1 MLPSTAAAHLK
12 KPAFFC
18 DLNGGAEG
26 DRTPD
31 LDIANV
37 ALSQLSYCPAPGGDY
52 VGRPGRLSRL
62 APTVPGLHGP
72 PGRLYLPPGG
82 ARGMAGSMGGFLVPV
97 IEAVIYLLE
106 LYKWVI
112 IIAAVVSLLISFR
125 VINTYNR
132 AVSMIAEFLYRASE
146 PALRPVRRILPN
158 LGGIDISP
166 IIVIV
171 IIVIL
176 ESWLAHAIGYVYSL

>member
-1 MLPSTAAAHLK
+1 
-12 KPAFFC
+12 
-18 DLNGGAEG
+18 
-26 DRTPD
+26 
-31 LDIANV
+31 
-37 ALSQLSYCPAPGGDY
+37 
-52 VGRPGRLSRL
+52 
-62 APTVPGLHGP
+62 
-72 PGRLYLPPGG
+72 
-82 ARGMAGSMGGFLVPV
+82 MGGFLVPV

-176 ESWLAHAIGYVYSL
+176 ESWLGHAIGYVYSL

>member
-1 MLPSTAAAHLK
+1 
-12 KPAFFC
+12 
-18 DLNGGAEG
+18 
-26 DRTPD
+26 
-31 LDIANV
+31 
-37 ALSQLSYCPAPGGDY
+37 
-52 VGRPGRLSRL
+52 
-62 APTVPGLHGP
+62 
-72 PGRLYLPPGG
+72 
-82 ARGMAGSMGGFLVPV
+82 MGGFLVPV